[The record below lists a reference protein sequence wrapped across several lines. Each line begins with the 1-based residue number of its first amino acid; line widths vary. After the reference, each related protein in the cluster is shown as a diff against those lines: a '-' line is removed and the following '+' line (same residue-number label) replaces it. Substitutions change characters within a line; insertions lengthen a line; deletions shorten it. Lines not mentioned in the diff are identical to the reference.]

1 VFLLARAPYSGAEI
15 IQTFV
20 LPKYGENFDEKQGI
34 TNAELKKEFE
44 EKLEKIKKEYFS

>member
-1 VFLLARAPYSGAEI
+1 
-15 IQTFV
+15 

-44 EKLEKIKKEYFS
+44 EKLEIIKKEYFY